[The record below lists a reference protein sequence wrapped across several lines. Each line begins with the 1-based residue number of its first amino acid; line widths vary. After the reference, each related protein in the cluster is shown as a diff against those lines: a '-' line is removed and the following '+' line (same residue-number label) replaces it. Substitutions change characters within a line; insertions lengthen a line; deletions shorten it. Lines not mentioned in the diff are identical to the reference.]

1 MIWQRIRMALLAC
14 VALAAAAV
22 AARAEEAAPPVATP
36 NVPVASAAAPAP
48 CGPPMRTVCVQEW
61 VPQQYEAVRTVYKT
75 ECVQERY
82 TAWRT
87 ECVPQTRTQVVT
99 VNRMVPEWREEVRTV
114 CTRVPCVETRTG
126 YKRVC
131 AYKQVTTVTRKCVDM
146 GHYECR
152 EVPCKPSCFHRMKH
166 HGDCCEPCPPPTK
179 TVKVWCPNKVWV
191 ETPCTKTV
199 KTWECVPYT
208 YQVTVCKVVPQQQTV
223 RVCVN
228 RCVPE
233 QKTVTCTVMVSR
245 KVPYEAVRTV
255 ARCVPVQEK
264 YTACRMVCRTVEKQ
278 VPVETCGGCA
288 ETSSCYTPCCG
299 SGHGHRRGHGHKAGC
314 CN

>member
-1 MIWQRIRMALLAC
+1 MIWQRVRIALSAC

-22 AARAEEAAPPVATP
+22 AARAGGPAPCDSAPV
-36 NVPVASAAAPAP
+36 APAP
-48 CGPPMRTVCVQEW
+48 ACRTVSVQEW

-75 ECVQERY
+75 ECVQEKY
-82 TAWRT
+82 QAWRT
-87 ECVPQTRTQVVT
+87 ECVPETRTNVVT
-99 VNRMVPEWREEVRTV
+99 VNRMVPEWREETRTV
-114 CTRVPCVETRTG
+114 CTSVPSVETRTG
-126 YKRVC
+126 YKRVQVC
-131 AYKQVTTVTRKCVDM
+131 KQVTTVSRKCVDM

-152 EVPCKPSCFHRMKH
+152 EVPCKESCFKRRKH

-191 ETPCTKTV
+191 ETPCTRTV
-199 KTWECVPYT
+199 RTWECVPYT
-208 YQVTVCKVVPQQQTV
+208 YQVTVCKMVPQQQTV
-223 RVCVN
+223 KVCVN

-233 QKTVTCTVMVSR
+233 QKTVTCTVMVAR
-245 KVPYEAVRTV
+245 KVPYEATRTV

-278 VPVETCGGCA
+278 VPVETCGESC
-288 ETSSCYTPCCG
+288 ESSSCYTPCCE
-299 SGHGHRRGHGHKAGC
+299 SGHGHRRGHKGKC